1 MLCENRWLHN
11 YCDVISSDVIFYKD
25 PRLFTKCALLQLQYN
40 LTKSLTSTCIRSI
53 FYLMLNYLKLNYL
66 ITPLRYSYHFRK
78 ASIFWLMKSLILM
91 KSLKVPILNFIYP
104 GKVSNTKRKKQIDT
118 NLMFNTLAFWRHDT
132 YFVTN
137 LLFDATGL
145 FLYSPEST
153 RNR

>member
-1 MLCENRWLHN
+1 MWCHFQWR
-11 YCDVISSDVIFYKD
+11 YIYKD
-25 PRLFTKCALLQLQYN
+25 PRFFTKSALLQLQYN
-40 LTKSLTSTCIRSI
+40 LTKSLTSNCIRSI

-137 LLFDATGL
+137 LLIWCYWSLSIFAWKHQEPVEV
-145 FLYSPEST
+145 FWCV
-153 RNR
+153 

>member
-1 MLCENRWLHN
+1 MWCHFQWR
-11 YCDVISSDVIFYKD
+11 YIYKD
-25 PRLFTKCALLQLQYN
+25 PRFFTKSALLQLQYN
-40 LTKSLTSTCIRSI
+40 LTKSLTSNCIRSI

-78 ASIFWLMKSLILM
+78 ASIFWLMKSYILM

-137 LLFDATGL
+137 LLIWCYWSLSIFPWKHQEPVEV
-145 FLYSPEST
+145 FWCV
-153 RNR
+153 